1 MIPAFR
7 PTIRRADMDAV
18 LTRLAEDSIGAGH
31 LAGEFSQKLARYVQ
45 RRSGVSMRSY
55 GHAFTVAFRAL
66 DLPPGSRVGC
76 SVLAHD
82 VVRRLLERQGLV
94 PVLLDTQRTLPV
106 LPSPLDVDYQALQLS
121 ALYVDTRLGY
131 VADLENLSKLGVP
144 LVEDVS
150 EGLGG
155 NTGTVMAGSV
165 GDMTLIGLEPEHIV
179 TAGGGA
185 VVATSNSRRVSRLN
199 GEVDGSFGN
208 LPLPDMNAALGLTQ
222 IKQLER
228 FIERRRELAA
238 RFLRTIQQTRH
249 TLPVQ
254 AGEGENVFFALP
266 LLLESSPREVEQYA
280 RTHGITVSRAFSGSV
295 LAMAGDRDG
304 DGNGAGPGAGAGESA
319 ELSGAH
325 FPNALSLASRM
336 VLFPL
341 YPTLGKSE
349 QERIDRVLSTIP

>member
-18 LTRLAEDSIGAGH
+18 LTRLAEDSIGSGG
-31 LAGEFSQKLARYVQ
+31 LAAEFSQKLARYVQ

-55 GHAFTVAFRAL
+55 GHAFLTAIASL
-66 DLPPGSRVGC
+66 GLEPGSRVGF

-82 VVRRLLERQGLV
+82 VVRRLLVHAGFE
-94 PVLLDTQRTLPV
+94 PVAIDTQKVLPV
-106 LPSPLDVDYQALQLS
+106 LPSPLDVDYQAF
-121 ALYVDTRLGY
+121 ALAALFVDTRLGY
-131 VADLENLSKLGVP
+131 VADLDNFNTLGIP
-144 LVEDVS
+144 IIEDVS

-155 NTGTVMAGSV
+155 NTGTIMAGSV
-165 GDMTLIGLEPEHIV
+165 GDVTLVGLEPEHIV

-185 VVATSNSRRVSRLN
+185 VVATSNSRRVPFLN
-199 GEVDGSFGN
+199 GAVDGSLGN
-208 LPLPDMNAALGLTQ
+208 HPLPDMNAALGLTQ
-222 IKQLER
+222 MKQLER

-238 RFLRTIQQTRH
+238 RFLRTVQKTRH

-254 AGEGENVFFALP
+254 PGEGENVFFALP
-266 LLLESSPREVEQYA
+266 LLLDSSPRDVEQYA
-280 RTHGITVSRAFSGSV
+280 RTHGVTVTRAFSGSV
-295 LAMAGDRDG
+295 LTA
-304 DGNGAGPGAGAGESA
+304 AGEDLA
-319 ELSGAH
+319 ADA

-349 QERIDRVLSTIP
+349 QERVERVLSTVP